1 MSENVIYVPL
11 AKSVTGDRKSFEKTA
26 HTLLIVLDML
36 VQEEACQKC

>member
-1 MSENVIYVPL
+1 MIYVPL

-36 VQEEACQKC
+36 VQEEASQKC